1 MTLVATNTPAHDP
14 TATPPPGAPGGQLA
28 LGKPLIA
35 LTQDAHLLA
44 TLERV
49 TDPAH
54 EVCAAGSEIDL
65 SAALMA
71 HHAGVAVLD
80 CAAIATPIAQ
90 LAGRLRTQFPELV
103 LIVAG
108 GIDEQGMLS
117 AQIADGSV
125 HRFLHKPVSEQR
137 VRLFVEA
144 AWRRHQE
151 ARALPY
157 AAAAAPRGARR
168 AAKWW
173 LALCLLAA
181 IAVPLAW
188 FGQRA
193 TQSALQPAT
202 APGAAAPAA
211 SGDSTLEKLLNRA
224 DEALAAGALTTP
236 AGANAADLYREAMR
250 RNARDPRAVNGLEQ
264 VIDKLL
270 AAAEAQ
276 LQANNLEQAQKL
288 AEQARAINPHHPRVE
303 FLGAQIG
310 AQRER
315 AVLGKAQRAAAT
327 GNLAGALAVL
337 DDAAR
342 GGHRSTLAT
351 EAREELAQK
360 QVDGR
365 VADFLSRARDAANHG
380 RLVQPAQDNA
390 RFYVESAA
398 ALAPADAAVQQATQ
412 ELGARLV
419 AEGRQALGEKKP
431 DQADS
436 WAAAAADAGANAADV
451 AALHER
457 AQQLRGAARAD
468 SFAHL
473 ALAFNERLVA
483 GKLLEPA
490 TDSAKS
496 YLTQLL
502 QAEPANPATQQA
514 RAAYIA
520 RVLEQERSALQ
531 VQDYPAAE
539 LWLSE
544 ARAAGA
550 DAAALAAAD
559 TALNAAREQAQ
570 QASNDVAASSLT
582 RTRYV
587 APVFPLVARQRS
599 LNGWVDVR
607 FVVRGDGSVGDAAIV
622 GAEPVGIFEQAAL
635 EAVHRWRYRPVV
647 RDGQAVS
654 QSALVRVRFAMQP

>member
-1 MTLVATNTPAHDP
+1 MTLVATNTPALGP
-14 TATPPPGAPGGQLA
+14 TATPPQGAPRGPLA
-28 LGKPLIA
+28 LGGKPLIA
-35 LTQDAHLLA
+35 LTQDPGLLA
-44 TLERV
+44 TLKRV

-54 EVCAAGSEIDL
+54 EVCAAGSEIDF
-65 SAALMA
+65 STALMA

-80 CAAIATPIAQ
+80 CAAISTPIAQ
-90 LAGRLRTQFPELV
+90 LTGRLLTQFPELV

-108 GIDEQGMLS
+108 RIDDQGMLA

-151 ARALPY
+151 ARVLPY
-157 AAAAAPRGARR
+157 AAPRGARR
-168 AAKWW
+168 AAKWL

-193 TQSALQPAT
+193 TQSALQPAP
-202 APGAAAPAA
+202 APGAAA
-211 SGDSTLEKLLNRA
+211 SGDSALEKLLNRA
-224 DEALAAGALTTP
+224 AEALAAGALTAP
-236 AGANAADLYREAMR
+236 PGANAADLYREAMR

-264 VIDKLL
+264 VIEKLL

-288 AEQARAINPHHPRVE
+288 AGQARAINPNHPRVE

-315 AVLGKAQRAAAT
+315 AVLGKAQRAAAS
-327 GNLAGALAVL
+327 GNLTGALAVL

-351 EAREELAQK
+351 EAREELAQQ

-365 VADFLSRARDAANHG
+365 VAQFLGRARDAADHG
-380 RLVQPAQDNA
+380 RLLQPAQDNA

-398 ALAPADAAVQQATQ
+398 ALAPADPAVQQATQ

-431 DQADS
+431 DQADG

-451 AALHER
+451 AALREGAH
-457 AQQLRGAARAD
+457 QLRGAARAD

-473 ALAFNERLVA
+473 ALAFNERLAA

-496 YLTQLL
+496 YLAQLL

-514 RAAYIA
+514 RTAYIA
-520 RVLEQERSALQ
+520 RVLEQERSTLQ
-531 VQDYPAAE
+531 VQDYAAAQ
-539 LWLSE
+539 LWLGE

-550 DAAALAAAD
+550 DGAALAAAD

-570 QASNDVAASSLT
+570 QASNDVPASSLT

-587 APVFPLVARQRS
+587 VPSFPLVARQRA
-599 LNGWVDVR
+599 LEGWVDVR
-607 FVVRGDGSVGDAAIV
+607 FVVRSDGSVGDAAIM

-635 EAVHRWRYRPVV
+635 DAVHRWRYRPIV
-647 RDGQAVS
+647 RDGQAIS
-654 QSALVRVRFAMQP
+654 QTTRVRVRFAMQP

>member
-1 MTLVATNTPAHDP
+1 VAINTPALDP
-14 TATPPPGAPGGQLA
+14 TATPPQGPPDGPLA
-28 LGKPLIA
+28 LRGKPLIA
-35 LTQDAHLLA
+35 LTQDPGLLA
-44 TLERV
+44 TLKRV

-54 EVCAAGSEIDL
+54 KVCVACSEIDF
-65 SAALMA
+65 STALMA

-90 LAGRLRTQFPELV
+90 LTSRLRTQFPELV

-108 GIDEQGMLS
+108 GIDEQGMLA

-144 AWRRHQE
+144 AWRRHQDD
-151 ARALPY
+151 RALPY

-188 FGQRA
+188 FGQPA
-193 TQSALQPAT
+193 TQPAPAPAP
-202 APGAAAPAA
+202 APGAAA
-211 SGDSTLEKLLNRA
+211 SGDSALEKLLSRA

-236 AGANAADLYREAMR
+236 PGANAAELYREAMR

-264 VIDKLL
+264 VIEKLL
-270 AAAEAQ
+270 AAAESQ
-276 LQANNLEQAQKL
+276 LQANNLEQAQRL
-288 AEQARAINPHHPRVE
+288 AGEARAINPDHPRVA

-315 AVLGKAQRAAAT
+315 AVLGKAQRAAAS

-360 QVDGR
+360 QADGR
-365 VADFLSRARDAANHG
+365 VSDFLSRARDAADHG
-380 RLVQPAQDNA
+380 RLLQPAQDNA

-398 ALAPADAAVQQATQ
+398 ALAPADPAVQEATQ
-412 ELGARLV
+412 ELGARLL
-419 AEGRQALGEKKP
+419 AEGRQALGEKNP
-431 DQADS
+431 DAADG
-436 WAAAAADAGANAADV
+436 WAAAAADAGANAADL
-451 AALHER
+451 AALR
-457 AQQLRGAARAD
+457 AGAQQLRGAARAD

-490 TDSAKS
+490 SDSAKS
-496 YLTQLL
+496 YLAQLL

-514 RAAYIA
+514 RTTYIA
-520 RVLEQERSALQ
+520 RVLEQERGALQ
-531 VQDYPAAE
+531 VQDYAAAE
-539 LWLSE
+539 LWLGE

-550 DAAALAAAD
+550 DGAALAAAD

-570 QASNDVAASSLT
+570 QTSNDVPASSLT

-587 APVFPLVARQRS
+587 APSFPLAARQRS
-599 LNGWVDVR
+599 LEGWVDVR
-607 FVVRGDGSVGDAAIV
+607 FVVRSDGSVGDAAIM

-635 EAVHRWRYRPVV
+635 EAVHRWRYRPIV

-654 QSALVRVRFAMQP
+654 QTTRVRVRFAMQP